1 MDGHCHPRTHSP
13 EGSPAQRNT
22 TINATQASRRVGESR
37 VRPTHQ
43 FRVGLLFVQ
52 DHDDFIHCS
61 SRRATHHPALRAQH
75 SASRRDSVFAGW
87 RKACG
92 VARGRAKTPCTSVG
106 HLRTSATAVGPLY
119 LSTLFLNH
127 FYLVNSTFVQQLLEE
142 RNNLEFSP
150 CLACVSKNALKGRS
164 RHGAIENKLPHKY
177 PIQPVSMHPLPG
189 CTSYYSPLHAR
200 GGGEPSGAEGI
211 FWERPPDPGVG

>member
-75 SASRRDSVFAGW
+75 SASRSDSVFAGW
-87 RKACG
+87 AKRAAWSA
-92 VARGRAKTPCTSVG
+92 VARKVRA
-106 HLRTSATAVGPLY
+106 HLWATSAPAPRLLALCTCPRFFLIIFTSSTQHSSCSSLRNATIFTMCVQKRVKRPKSAWGHRKQAPPQIPNTTGIYASAARLY
-119 LSTLFLNH
+119 
-127 FYLVNSTFVQQLLEE
+127 VLL
-142 RNNLEFSP
+142 
-150 CLACVSKNALKGRS
+150 
-164 RHGAIENKLPHKY
+164 
-177 PIQPVSMHPLPG
+177 
-189 CTSYYSPLHAR
+189 
-200 GGGEPSGAEGI
+200 
-211 FWERPPDPGVG
+211 